1 MVSIG
6 TEGPSCL
13 LVSPLVV
20 LWGEAALGREALL
33 SAFLVGA
40 GSPVRELM
48 VKVTVPPPT
57 STPHSAFTY
66 TSTGKPGSGGSTVQ
80 HPAGATFGRA
90 AGLVEAVTTWSPG
103 TPLSSLS
110 RGTWYRAVGRLP
122 LGASKNRKLGH
133 EDLQSGPRKPSRPL
147 ETCAGFLLRPPW
159 SLGPTS
165 VQEEKDTF
173 LAIKEGT
180 FQAAQRNLSASWEEG
195 KFLL

>member
-48 VKVTVPPPT
+48 VKVTVPPTT

-122 LGASKNRKLGH
+122 RVPARTGNWAMRIFNQALGNRPGLWRLVRDSSCGHLGAWAPR
-133 EDLQSGPRKPSRPL
+133 QSRRRRTPSWP
-147 ETCAGFLLRPPW
+147 
-159 SLGPTS
+159 
-165 VQEEKDTF
+165 
-173 LAIKEGT
+173 
-180 FQAAQRNLSASWEEG
+180 
-195 KFLL
+195 